1 MEHMPTDDPDLAKG
15 KGEDTRRKKGERRV
29 VMIIN
34 YQIVGMLVKDREILK
49 LMAERDYLMKRA
61 QEEAL
66 TFNERTLGVRND
78 CI

>member
-1 MEHMPTDDPDLAKG
+1 M
-15 KGEDTRRKKGERRV
+15 
-29 VMIIN
+29 
-34 YQIVGMLVKDREILK
+34 KDREILK